1 MKQTLLCVYKLL
13 ASSTKVIFKMPK
25 EDLSS
30 ILVLIQKFL
39 HIDLLLK
46 IIE

>member
-1 MKQTLLCVYKLL
+1 MKQTLLCVGFQYKGHIQN
-13 ASSTKVIFKMPK
+13 AKGGI
-25 EDLSS
+25 LSS
-30 ILVLIQKFL
+30 LVLIQKFL